1 MFFVIVSLILL
12 VSYFIL
18 NYCHRRSSIKT
29 ENILPG
35 PKAFP
40 LIGSAYYFLRRSSD
54 EFLNVMIKLI
64 NNYPSP
70 FKLLM
75 GNKLFIV
82 IHKAKQIQEILENNK
97 IVEKNILYKFIEPV
111 FGKGLLTAPELIW
124 IKNRKIIAPNFST
137 IALQKFFYVFVE
149 QSLILTDQLEKIGLN
164 RKKIILHNHIA
175 KYALSTACSTMTDI
189 KMEFLS
195 DEINQCL
202 EVIASLRNTFKS
214 RVRNPFL
221 YFDLIFNLTAV
232 GREQRKAINF
242 LHSFINKIIQQHMY
256 ALNEE
261 DTNCTEYQQN
271 TTHKTLLQ
279 ILLSHKYPQEMIHDN
294 LITMILAG
302 FDTTAVTIDFAIF
315 MLANFPSIQEKVY
328 QELWQ
333 IYETKTPKS
342 APIKYEDLQ
351 HMDYL
356 DRVIKETMRLFPA
369 VPLIGRYLTEDVKIG
384 EFILPKGTEVF
395 LAILTLHRNEKYWP
409 NPLIFDPDRFLPEKG
424 TSNKYYMPFSSGRR
438 NCIGMK
444 YAMISMKVIL
454 AILIR
459 TFVFKVEKITQ
470 IDAIKLDMDITLHNI
485 EPMEVIIK
493 RRELH

>member
-1 MFFVIVSLILL
+1 
-12 VSYFIL
+12 
-18 NYCHRRSSIKT
+18 
-29 ENILPG
+29 
-35 PKAFP
+35 
-40 LIGSAYYFLRRSSD
+40 
-54 EFLNVMIKLI
+54 
-64 NNYPSP
+64 
-70 FKLLM
+70 
-75 GNKLFIV
+75 
-82 IHKAKQIQEILENNK
+82 
-97 IVEKNILYKFIEPV
+97 
-111 FGKGLLTAPELIW
+111 
-124 IKNRKIIAPNFST
+124 
-137 IALQKFFYVFVE
+137 
-149 QSLILTDQLEKIGLN
+149 
-164 RKKIILHNHIA
+164 
-175 KYALSTACSTMTDI
+175 
-189 KMEFLS
+189 
-195 DEINQCL
+195 
-202 EVIASLRNTFKS
+202 
-214 RVRNPFL
+214 
-221 YFDLIFNLTAV
+221 
-232 GREQRKAINF
+232 
-242 LHSFINKIIQQHMY
+242 
-256 ALNEE
+256 
-261 DTNCTEYQQN
+261 
-271 TTHKTLLQ
+271 
-279 ILLSHKYPQEMIHDN
+279 
-294 LITMILAG
+294 
-302 FDTTAVTIDFAIF
+302 
-315 MLANFPSIQEKVY
+315 EKVY